1 MTRRDKEDT
10 LAQPEDKGSVMGRIM
25 HNTMKALVFVALLV
39 GTLTLLPRAR
49 FLEDFEPGRPA
60 PSDLYAPFDFKVRK
74 SPDELEKDRAEA
86 AAKVAPI
93 LEYDEDARKMLN
105 ARHDSLMASLS
116 DTGVLVVSPGTT
128 GILRFSPGVLDEA
141 FVLARS
147 LSERGLVQD
156 KKELPASS
164 TKEYVVTR
172 GDEERRVPD
181 TIIMDMAAAMER
193 ARAFALSRY
202 PFDSEKAKAFTEAF
216 SYLLTPTLRYNQT
229 ATEKKKENAAS
240 RVPEI
245 SEEFLKGQLVFTRG
259 EIIDSSGAG
268 RLREIR
274 NIMGTGGKTRW
285 GVIIGIIIVFALAL
299 SFFLVYRRTVP
310 RWTTIL
316 AVAIGYGLFF
326 GMTHL
331 VSLVNSELVTP
342 YLTLL
347 PFLPVMVSIVLDPE
361 AGVFLGFLEAIVLSL
376 LFGGDFGLLL
386 YGVAVAGAGGLS
398 SRIFKSRYQMYLLI
412 LVLFLAGAISAT
424 GAFLLK
430 EWGVKALLFNYLWA
444 LVSGFASVLL
454 VFAAL
459 PLFERVFRLSTDFLL
474 SELASLQH
482 PLLRELAEKAP
493 GTFTHTI
500 LVGNLCEAGAR
511 AIGASPMMA
520 RVGAYYHDIGKL
532 VGPEFFIENQRGYNP
547 HDSLTPW
554 ESAEILRSHVIE
566 GERLADARGLPKEIK
581 RFISTHHGTSLMRQF
596 YLKAKETD
604 PGAPESAFR
613 YRGPKPMTPEEGICM
628 LADSCEAAV
637 RALEEPFEEAII
649 RVVEE
654 VFDKHMADGQL
665 SDVRF
670 TAGQL
675 EALKNAF
682 IPVLVG
688 TFHERIPYPK

>member
-1 MTRRDKEDT
+1 MSGDALT
-10 LAQPEDKGSVMGRIM
+10 QPEDRGALRGRII
-25 HNTMKALVFVALLV
+25 HNTLKALVFLALLA
-39 GTLTLLPRAR
+39 GTIALLPRPR

-60 PSDLYAPFDFKVRK
+60 PSDLYAPFDFKVRR
-74 SPDELEKDRAEA
+74 SPEELERAREEA

-93 LEYDEDARKMLN
+93 LEYDEEARKVLT
-105 ARHDSLMASLS
+105 ARYDSLKASLS
-116 DTGVLVVSPGTT
+116 DTGVLVISPGATS
-128 GILRFSPGVLDEA
+128 ILRANPGMLEEA
-141 FVLARS
+141 FSLART
-147 LSERGLVQD
+147 LSERGLVQN
-156 KKELPASS
+156 KGELPSSS
-164 TKEYVVTR
+164 TREYLIAR

-181 TIIMDMAAAMER
+181 TMISDIGGAIER
-193 ARAFALSRY
+193 SRAFALARY
-202 PFDSEKAKAFTEAF
+202 PLDSVRAAAFTEAF
-216 SYLLTPTLRYNQT
+216 SYICTPTLRYNQL
-229 ATEKKKENAAS
+229 ATEKRRQDAIS
-240 RVPEI
+240 RVPEV
-245 SEEFLKGQLVFTRG
+245 SEEFLKGQLVFSKG
-259 EIIDSSGAG
+259 EIIDSSGAE
-268 RLREIR
+268 RLRAMREILR
-274 NIMGTGGKTRW
+274 TGGRTRW
-285 GVIIGIIIVFALAL
+285 GVIISIVIVFSLIVL
-299 SFFLVYRRTVP
+299 FFLVYRRTVP

-316 AVAIGYGLFF
+316 AVAVGYALFF
-326 GMTHL
+326 GTAHL
-331 VSLVNSELVTP
+331 VSIVNSEIVTP

-361 AGVFLGFLEAIVLSL
+361 AGVFLGFLEAILLSL

-386 YGVAVAGAGGLS
+386 YGVAIAGAGGLS
-398 SRIFKSRYQMYLLI
+398 SRIFKNRYQMYLLI
-412 LVLFLAGAISAT
+412 LVLFLAGSASAT

-430 EWGVKALLFNYLWA
+430 DWSARTLLFNYLWA
-444 LVSGFASVLL
+444 MVSSFVSVLL

-511 AIGASPMMA
+511 AIGASPLLA

-547 HDSLTPW
+547 HDTLTPE
-554 ESAEILRSHVIE
+554 ESAEMLRSHVIE
-566 GERLADARGLPKEIK
+566 GERLADAKGLPKDIK

-613 YRGPKPMTPEEGICM
+613 YRGPKPFTVEEAICM
-628 LADSCEAAV
+628 LADSCEAAA
-637 RALEEPFEEAII
+637 RALEEPSEDAII
-649 RVVEE
+649 RIVEE
-654 VFDKHMADGQL
+654 VFARHVADGQL
-665 SDVRF
+665 SEVRF

-688 TFHERIPYPK
+688 TFHERIAYPKS

>member
-1 MTRRDKEDT
+1 MSDNDRGALR
-10 LAQPEDKGSVMGRIM
+10 VRII
-25 HNTMKALVFVALLV
+25 HNTLKALVFLGLLA
-39 GTLTLLPRAR
+39 GTIALLPRPR

-74 SPDELEKDRAEA
+74 SPEELERARAEVA
-86 AAKVAPI
+86 GKVAPI
-93 LEYDEDARKMLN
+93 LEYDEDARKVLN
-105 ARHDSLMASLS
+105 ARYDSLKASLS
-116 DTGVLVVSPGTT
+116 DTGVLVISPGATS
-128 GILRFSPGVLDEA
+128 ILRANPGMLEEA
-141 FVLARS
+141 FGLAKN
-147 LSERGLVQD
+147 LSERGLVRD
-156 KKELPASS
+156 KKELPPSS
-164 TKEYVVTR
+164 TREYLITR

-181 TIIMDMAAAMER
+181 TMIRDLGEAMEK
-193 ARAFALSRY
+193 ARSFALSRY
-202 PFDSEKAKAFTEAF
+202 PLDSERASAFTEAF
-216 SYLLTPTLRYNQT
+216 SYLSTPTLRYNKVL
-229 ATEKKKENAAS
+229 TEKRRQEAAS
-240 RVPEI
+240 RVPEV
-245 SEEFLKGQLVFTRG
+245 SEEFLKGQLVFSKG
-259 EIIDSSGAG
+259 EIIDSSGAE
-268 RLREIR
+268 RLREMR
-274 NIMGTGGKTRW
+274 NIMAAGGRTRW
-285 GVIIGIIIVFALAL
+285 GVIVGIVIVFALIIL
-299 SFFLVYRRTVP
+299 FFLVYRRTIP

-316 AVAIGYGLFF
+316 AVTVGYALFF
-326 GMTHL
+326 GTVHL
-331 VSLVNSELVTP
+331 VSLVNSEIVTP

-347 PFLPVMVSIVLDPE
+347 PFLPVLVSIVLDPE
-361 AGVFLGFLEAIVLSL
+361 AGVFLGFLEAIILSL

-386 YGVAVAGAGGLS
+386 YGVAIAGAGGLS
-398 SRIFKSRYQMYLLI
+398 SRIFRNRYQMYLLI
-412 LVLFLAGAISAT
+412 FVLFLAGAASVT
-424 GAFLLK
+424 GAFLLRD
-430 EWGVKALLFNYLWA
+430 WSVRDLLFNYFWA
-444 LVSGFASVLL
+444 LVSSFVSVLL

-459 PLFERVFRLSTDFLL
+459 PVFERVFRLSTDFLL

-511 AIGASPMMA
+511 AIGASPLLA

-532 VGPEFFIENQRGYNP
+532 VNPEFFIENQRGHNP
-547 HDSLTPW
+547 HDGITPA

-566 GERLADARGLPKEIK
+566 GERLADLRGLPKDIK

-613 YRGPKPMTPEEGICM
+613 YRGPKPITLEEAICM

-637 RALEEPFEEAII
+637 RALELPSEDAII

-654 VFDKHMADGQL
+654 VFGRHVADGQL
-665 SDVRF
+665 SEVRF

-688 TFHERIPYPK
+688 TFHERIAYPK

>member
-1 MTRRDKEDT
+1 MTETASRPEDT
-10 LAQPEDKGSVMGRIM
+10 GTVRGRLIHNILKAVVFIGLLA
-25 HNTMKALVFVALLV
+25 
-39 GTLTLLPRAR
+39 GTVILLPRAR

-60 PSDLYAPFDFKVRK
+60 PSDLYAPFDFKVKK
-74 SPDELEKDRAEA
+74 SPDELERDRANA
-86 AAKVAPI
+86 SARVAPI
-93 LEYDEDARKMLN
+93 LEYDEDARKRLA
-105 ARHDSLMASLS
+105 ARHDSLSASLS
-116 DTGVLVVSPGTT
+116 DTGVLVISPGATAVLRSNP
-128 GILRFSPGVLDEA
+128 GIFDEA
-141 FVLARS
+141 FTLARS

-156 KKELPASS
+156 KKDLPPSS
-164 TKEYVVTR
+164 SREYVITR

-181 TIIMDMAAAMER
+181 TLIKDISGAMER

-202 PFDSEKAKAFTEAF
+202 PLDPERAGAFTEAF
-216 SYLLTPTLRYNQT
+216 AYLLTPTLMYNRA
-229 ATEKKKENAAS
+229 ATEKRKEAAIS
-240 RVPEI
+240 GVSEI
-245 SEEFLKGQLVFTRG
+245 SEEFLKGQLVFSRG
-259 EIIDSSGAG
+259 EIIDSLGAE
-268 RLREIR
+268 RLYEIR
-274 NIMGTGGKTRW
+274 KLMGTGGRTRW
-285 GVIIGIIIVFALAL
+285 GVIIGAIIVFSLAL

-316 AVAIGYGLFF
+316 AVVIGHALFF
-326 GMTHL
+326 GTAHL

-361 AGVFLGFLEAIVLSL
+361 AGVFLGFLEAIILSL

-412 LVLFLAGAISAT
+412 LVIFLAGALSAT
-424 GAFLLK
+424 AAFLLK
-430 EWGVKALLFNYLWA
+430 ELSLKALLFNCLWA

-459 PLFERVFRLSTDFLL
+459 PIFEKVFRLSTDFLL

-511 AIGASPMMA
+511 AIGASPLMA

-532 VGPEFFIENQRGYNP
+532 AAPEFYIENQRGYNP
-547 HDSLTPW
+547 HDNLTPA
-554 ESAEILRSHVIE
+554 ESVEIIRSHITE
-566 GERLADARGLPKEIK
+566 GERLADARGLPKDIK

-596 YLKAKETD
+596 YIRAKETD
-604 PGAPESAFR
+604 PGAPESMFR
-613 YRGPKPMTPEEGICM
+613 YHGPKPITPEEGICM
-628 LADSCEAAV
+628 LADASEAAT
-637 RALEEPFEEAII
+637 RALEEPTEEAII

-654 VFDKHMADGQL
+654 VFSRQIADGQL

-670 TAGQL
+670 TAAQL

>member
-1 MTRRDKEDT
+1 MKET
-10 LAQPEDKGSVMGRIM
+10 VSKPEDKGTVRGRVI
-25 HNTMKALVFVALLV
+25 HNTLKALVFVGLLV
-39 GTLTLLPRAR
+39 GTIALLPRAR

-74 SPDELEKDRAEA
+74 SPEELEKDRAEA
-86 AAKVAPI
+86 AARVAPI
-93 LEYDEDARKMLN
+93 LEYDEDGRKRLAARY
-105 ARHDSLMASLS
+105 DSLSASLS
-116 DTGVLVVSPGTT
+116 DTGVLVISPGAT
-128 GILRFSPGVLDEA
+128 GVLRSNPGMLDEA

-156 KKELPASS
+156 KRELPPSS
-164 TKEYVVTR
+164 NREYVITR

-181 TIIMDMAAAMER
+181 TLIRDMSGAMEM

-202 PFDSEKAKAFTEAF
+202 PFDPNRAEAFTEAF
-216 SYLLTPTLRYNQT
+216 SYMLTPTLRYNRA
-229 ATEKKKENAAS
+229 ATEKKKES
-240 RVPEI
+240 TVSGVSEV
-245 SEEFLKGQLVFTRG
+245 SEEFLKGQLVFSKG
-259 EIIDSSGAG
+259 EIIDSIGVK
-268 RLREIR
+268 RLSEIR

-285 GVIIGIIIVFALAL
+285 GVIIGAIIVFSLAI
-299 SFFLVYRRTVP
+299 SFFLVYRRMVP

-316 AVAIGYGLFF
+316 AVAIGHVLFF
-326 GMTHL
+326 GTAHL
-331 VSLVNSELVTP
+331 VSLVNSEIVTP

-361 AGVFLGFLEAIVLSL
+361 AGVFLGFLEAIILSL

-386 YGVAVAGAGGLS
+386 YGIAVAGAGGLS

-412 LVLFLAGAISAT
+412 LVIFLAGAVSAT
-424 GAFLLK
+424 GAFLLR
-430 EWGVKALLFNYLWA
+430 ELSVKALLFNYLWA

-459 PLFERVFRLSTDFLL
+459 PIFEKVFRLSTDFLL

-532 VGPEFFIENQRGYNP
+532 IAPEFFIENQRGYNP
-547 HDSLTPW
+547 HDGLTPG

-566 GERLADARGLPKEIK
+566 GERLADARSLPKVHFNPPRNEP
-581 RFISTHHGTSLMRQF
+581 H
-596 YLKAKETD
+596 
-604 PGAPESAFR
+604 APVLPQGKGDR
-613 YRGPKPMTPEEGICM
+613 PR
-628 LADSCEAAV
+628 
-637 RALEEPFEEAII
+637 RA
-649 RVVEE
+649 R
-654 VFDKHMADGQL
+654 
-665 SDVRF
+665 VRF
-670 TAGQL
+670 PLPWTQAHDARGGDMHARGLVRGRGQG
-675 EALKNAF
+675 
-682 IPVLVG
+682 P
-688 TFHERIPYPK
+688 